1 MKNIIKVA
9 GIQMFC
15 NAPKRKMLEKAEK
28 YMEQAI
34 QNYPEIDLFVLPE
47 QFYQMDCYEYENE
60 VYGEHEHGMFEEWL
74 SQCAKKFHANIIGG
88 SYAVRPE
95 ENRKTEEEVLKKV
108 YNRCL
113 VMNREGESI
122 GYYDKIHLFD
132 AFGVK
137 ESDIFIPGNELG
149 LFQLDIGKVGVWI
162 CYDTRFPEIARALR
176 AKGAEILC
184 VPAAFYSPNADQW
197 DIIVKSSAICNVTPV
212 VAVNQYGILPN
223 GRSLFGRSRM
233 VDAKGLIVAGM
244 SDKEGYFVG
253 EIDKNYTEK
262 CRKESPEMENRRMDL
277 YKTWFE

>member
-1 MKNIIKVA
+1 
-9 GIQMFC
+9 
-15 NAPKRKMLEKAEK
+15 
-28 YMEQAI
+28 MEQAI

-262 CRKESPEMENRRMDL
+262 CRKENPEMENRRMDL